1 MKPPRNIPALLLAL
15 SLCLTLAA
23 CSPGGSQ
30 TSTQPSAPASQGPS
44 PSAPAQAS
52 EPAGEL
58 ADAEIQVFIAA
69 SLENAFQDIIALYGE
84 SQPNITVTYCA
95 DSSGTLLSQIQEG
108 FECDIFFSAG
118 ARQIDELERS
128 GLAMDGTRVDLLQ
141 NKVALITYKGS
152 GTSVTTLS
160 EIGSASS
167 VALAGSSVPVGQYT
181 RTALQALGI
190 LDSGRDAADFTAQ
203 EVSEALGGV
212 EINETANVSATLNA
226 VAEGSNEVGTVYYS
240 DAYSRIDDVE
250 ILELVDSS
258 LSEIGSASSVALA
271 GSSVPVGQYTRT
283 ALQALGI
290 LDSGRDAADFTAQE
304 VSEALG
310 GVEINET
317 ANVSATLNAVAEGSN
332 EVGTVYYS
340 DAYSRID
347 DVEILELV
355 DSSLTGDIIYPM
367 SRVVNAEADQAQ
379 AAAADDFY
387 AFLQTDAVMDI
398 FERYLFVSNLEG

>member
-15 SLCLTLAA
+15 SLCLALAA

-30 TSTQPSAPASQGPS
+30 TSTQPSAPASQAPS
-44 PSAPAQAS
+44 SAPAQAS
-52 EPAGEL
+52 DPAGEL
-58 ADAEIQVFIAA
+58 AAAEIQVFIAA

-118 ARQIDELERS
+118 AWQINDLEAD
-128 GLAMDGTRVDLLQ
+128 GLAIEGTRVDLLQ

-190 LDSGRDAADFTAQ
+190 LDSGRDAAEFTAQ

-226 VAEGSNEVGTVYYS
+226 VAEGSNEVRSEERRVGKECR
-240 DAYSRIDDVE
+240 SRW
-250 ILELVDSS
+250 S
-258 LSEIGSASSVALA
+258 
-271 GSSVPVGQYTRT
+271 PYH
-283 ALQALGI
+283 
-290 LDSGRDAADFTAQE
+290 
-304 VSEALG
+304 
-310 GVEINET
+310 
-317 ANVSATLNAVAEGSN
+317 
-332 EVGTVYYS
+332 
-340 DAYSRID
+340 
-347 DVEILELV
+347 
-355 DSSLTGDIIYPM
+355 
-367 SRVVNAEADQAQ
+367 
-379 AAAADDFY
+379 
-387 AFLQTDAVMDI
+387 
-398 FERYLFVSNLEG
+398 